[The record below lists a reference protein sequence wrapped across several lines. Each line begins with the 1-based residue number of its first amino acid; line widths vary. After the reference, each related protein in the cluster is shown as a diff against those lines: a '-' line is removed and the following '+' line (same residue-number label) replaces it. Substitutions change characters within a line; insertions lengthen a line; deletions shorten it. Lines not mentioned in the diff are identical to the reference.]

1 MCYNTTKAPA
11 PLGQGKQGPLQW
23 AGREESAMLQTL
35 YTPQG
40 EALTGTPWQVYP
52 RPQLRREGWLNL
64 NGDWEFALSDDADL
78 PAAWPMT
85 IRVPF
90 CPESL
95 LSGIGKHFDEGSWL
109 FYRRRFSLPAG
120 FAKDRVLLH
129 IGAADQFLDCFVN
142 GQPVGSHAGGYEA
155 MTFDITEALLPENTL
170 VLRVRDD
177 LRSHVQPYG
186 KQVMERGGMWYTP
199 VSGVW
204 QTVWLESVPRPYIRK
219 LDIRTDTRRAVI
231 DTGDD
236 SLEGTVTVD
245 APEGQLTV
253 PLQKGK
259 AVVEPLSP
267 RLWSPEDP
275 FLYPFTVK
283 TATDRVESYF
293 ALRQIS
299 VRKIDGHARLCL
311 NGKPYFFHGVLDQ
324 GYYSDGLFTPAA
336 PECFEK
342 DILAMKKLGFNTLRK
357 HIKVEPEEYYYQCDR
372 LGMVVFQDMV
382 SNGDYDYIRDT
393 VLPTVGLQR
402 RRDKQMHRDAE
413 TRAAFLAG
421 MKATVNQ
428 LKSHPCILCW
438 TIFNEGWGQFDSSAA
453 YHTLRSLDDSRIINT
468 VSGWFRGGESDLD
481 SRHIYFG
488 PWRLKAGKKPLVLT
502 EFGGCCLAVKG
513 HIFNPDKA
521 YGYSTAETPADLQR
535 AILRL
540 YTRYVLPAAEKGLCA
555 AIYTQLSDVED
566 EINGLV
572 TYDRRVEKLA
582 PGPMA
587 ALAARLQRAVQ
598 PRQQND

>member
-64 NGDWEFALSDDADL
+64 NGDWEFALSDDANL

-95 LSGIGKHFDEGSWL
+95 LSGIGRHFDEGSWL

-120 FAKDRVLLH
+120 FTKDRVLLH

-142 GQPVGSHAGGYEA
+142 GQPVGSHAGGYES

-186 KQVMERGGMWYTP
+186 KQVIQRGGMWYTP

-267 RLWSPEDP
+267 RLWSPEAP

-336 PECFEK
+336 PECYCN

-382 SNGDYDYIRDT
+382 NNGDYGYLRDT

-428 LKSHPCILCW
+428 LKNHPCILCW

-453 YHTLRSLDDSRIINT
+453 YHTLRGLDDSRIINT

-488 PWRLKAGKKPLVLT
+488 PWRLKAGKKPLVIP
-502 EFGGCCLAVKG
+502 GMCCRQRKRGCAPPSTPS
-513 HIFNPDKA
+513 FRTWRTR
-521 YGYSTAETPADLQR
+521 STAWSPTTAGWKSWPPAPWWPWRPGCSRRCSPGVKSHKKPRVFGNSYQVF
-535 AILRL
+535 ILFL
-540 YTRYVLPAAEKGLCA
+540 
-555 AIYTQLSDVED
+555 
-566 EINGLV
+566 
-572 TYDRRVEKLA
+572 
-582 PGPMA
+582 
-587 ALAARLQRAVQ
+587 
-598 PRQQND
+598 